1 MFTPHPDDDRFTD
14 PIWTESPYWDIVKQ
28 TYLAV
33 THGLQ
38 DMYFETPGL
47 SDHEREV
54 SEFWQRN
61 WLNAVAPTN
70 FFWLNPQAM
79 ARYAETQGESARQGW
94 KNFLRDVE
102 ARNIQMVE
110 PDAFV
115 VGKDLA

>member
-1 MFTPHPDDDRFTD
+1 MTTALPT
-14 PIWTESPYWDIVKQ
+14 
-28 TYLAV
+28 
-33 THGLQ
+33 
-38 DMYFETPGL
+38 MYFETPGL

-94 KNFLRDVE
+94 KNFLRDV
-102 ARNIQMVE
+102 RYNN
-110 PDAFV
+110 
-115 VGKDLA
+115 